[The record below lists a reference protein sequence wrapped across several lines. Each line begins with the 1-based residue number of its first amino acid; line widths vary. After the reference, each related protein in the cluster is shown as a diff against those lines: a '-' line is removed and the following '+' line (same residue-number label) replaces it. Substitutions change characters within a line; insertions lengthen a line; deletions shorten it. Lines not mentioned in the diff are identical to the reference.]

1 MATFLYISLLHRKK
15 VHILKL
21 LTKKTITRM
30 FSAAQFE
37 TNKEKKMVIFAIVI
51 VMQSGIDI

>member
-1 MATFLYISLLHRKK
+1 
-15 VHILKL
+15 
-21 LTKKTITRM
+21 M

-51 VMQSGIDI
+51 VMQSGIDIWREKKCRLNDLQVNQLWDHLHEEANRLS